1 MQRTHAAGC
10 AAYRLRH
17 WITDQVDSGK
27 YPGLAWEDEARST
40 FRIPWK
46 HASKKEY
53 RHEEDAAVFKAWA
66 IFKGKYR
73 AGEERADAST
83 WKTRLRCA
91 LNKSPDFQELSDR
104 SQTASGEAFKVYRIL
119 PEESTTRCECVSL
132 CVCVCVSVSVSRHNF
147 GELVKE
153 LTTRRAHEARGTGET
168 RSDRRQYWDI
178 PHSYGGE
185 LGASLSKTQPP
196 LASPQSGYYI
206 IDVRFFYKG
215 ALVSEQWASRL
226 CRVGHRAPAV
236 HDPSVYGPSDAAQLL
251 FPPPASALAAPGDA
265 RQRAHTETLLAN
277 VERGVLLSVTGEG
290 LFAQRLCRAQVF
302 WSGPCAE
309 TPPGA
314 PNKMERGPPV
324 QLFNTRQF
332 MEEMNQYVTWH
343 GPSPQFVTTICFGEE
358 FPDMD
363 GAKKYVTVQVE
374 ARFARLLYEKAKAEG
389 ACSLREFEISAPN
402 KEDEILD
409 IIKSLCDSIA
419 ISS

>member
-1 MQRTHAAGC
+1 MF
-10 AAYRLRH
+10 
-17 WITDQVDSGK
+17 V
-27 YPGLAWEDEARST
+27 GLSSDFA
-40 FRIPWK
+40 
-46 HASKKEY
+46 
-53 RHEEDAAVFKAWA
+53 AWA

-73 AGEERADAST
+73 AGEDRADAST

-91 LNKSPDFQELSDR
+91 LNKSPDFEELSDR
-104 SQTASGEAFKVYRIL
+104 SQTASSEAFKVYRIL
-119 PEESTTRCECVSL
+119 PEESTTRCDCARNSDEIMPPEEPEQNQEVSMAVMEPAPWCYSPEML
-132 CVCVCVSVSVSRHNF
+132 LNYPDYSV
-147 GELVKE
+147 
-153 LTTRRAHEARGTGET
+153 
-168 RSDRRQYWDI
+168 
-178 PHSYGGE
+178 
-185 LGASLSKTQPP
+185 
-196 LASPQSGYYI
+196 

-226 CRVGHRAPAV
+226 CRVGHRAPTV
-236 HDPSVYGPSDAAQLL
+236 HDPSVYGPSEATQLL

-277 VERGVLLSVTGEG
+277 VERGVLLSVTSEG
-290 LFAQRLCRAQVF
+290 LFAQRLCRAHVF

-332 MEEMNQYVTWH
+332 MKEMNQYVTWH

>member
-1 MQRTHAAGC
+1 MCGDSRRRGAAGAAAAAGAMQRTHAAGC

-119 PEESTTRCECVSL
+119 PEESTTRCDCARDSDEIMPPEEPEENQEVSMAVMESAPWCYSPEML
-132 CVCVCVSVSVSRHNF
+132 LNF
-147 GELVKE
+147 
-153 LTTRRAHEARGTGET
+153 
-168 RSDRRQYWDI
+168 
-178 PHSYGGE
+178 P
-185 LGASLSKTQPP
+185 
-196 LASPQSGYYI
+196 GYYI